1 MKKID
6 AAVKKQTRYIALW
19 VAVLSVVMQLV
30 FFIIGKWD
38 ISVLFGNILIGAVS
52 ILNFFIMGLFV
63 QKAVSL
69 EQKEAKKT
77 LQTSL
82 VLRNVMMFAFLAV
95 AVLLPVFNTWSSVIT
110 VFFPRI
116 AIAFYPLFCKNT
128 TGSAEGGES

>member
-6 AAVKKQTRYIALW
+6 AAIKQQTLYIALW
-19 VAVLSVVMQLV
+19 VAALSVVMQLV
-30 FFIIGKWD
+30 FFVMGKWD
-38 ISVLFGNILIGAVS
+38 ISVLMGNLLTGTVS

-82 VLRNVMMFAFLAV
+82 VLRNFMMFAFLAI

-116 AIAFYPLFCKNT
+116 AIAFYPLFFKNT
-128 TGSAEGGES
+128 NDSAEGGES

>member
-6 AAVKKQTRYIALW
+6 TAVKKQTMYIALW
-19 VAVLSVVMQLV
+19 VIALSVVMQLV
-30 FFIIGKWD
+30 FFLIGKWD
-38 ISVLFGNILIGAVS
+38 MTVLFASLLIGAAG

-77 LQTSL
+77 VQVSM

-95 AVLLPVFNTWSSVIT
+95 AVLLPVFNTWASVIT

-116 AIAFYPLFCKNT
+116 AIAFFPLFEKNKT
-128 TGSAEGGES
+128 NSAEGGES